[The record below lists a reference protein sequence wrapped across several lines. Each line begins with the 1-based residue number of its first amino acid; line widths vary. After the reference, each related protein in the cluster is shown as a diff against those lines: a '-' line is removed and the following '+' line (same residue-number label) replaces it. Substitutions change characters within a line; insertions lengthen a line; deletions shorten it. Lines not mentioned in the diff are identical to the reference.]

1 MAKTYKKRKTIVNK
15 KRKKKGAGHG
25 DLTRKL
31 LSKVFSEDIP
41 EDLLI
46 QMTRQNSEMFRNLDR
61 ELYIRGFLEDKEL
74 IMKEQNIKKYAKKSK
89 RDIDLQLN
97 YLNELKKK
105 KEVEKRKKEAKEA
118 REKKEKEAEEKKK
131 EAKEAREKKEKEK
144 KKKDFLLKLKETRE
158 KKKKEAEEKKKEEE
172 EELKN
177 KKTRAEEFEPII
189 QDLIESKNEELK
201 QLKQLK
207 QIQKQPS
214 KRETRSHK
222 TSAQDNKID
231 KLEDKL
237 EDKLKDE
244 IYKLEGHLR
253 ALRYRIKNNFIGL
266 SLQQDDSFYK
276 YIEENY

>member
-131 EAKEAREKKEKEK
+131 EAKEAREKKEK
-144 KKKDFLLKLKETRE
+144 DFLLKLKETRE
-158 KKKKEAEEKKKEEE
+158 KKKKKQKKQEKKK
-172 EELKN
+172 
-177 KKTRAEEFEPII
+177 KKICF
-189 QDLIESKNEELK
+189 
-201 QLKQLK
+201 
-207 QIQKQPS
+207 
-214 KRETRSHK
+214 
-222 TSAQDNKID
+222 
-231 KLEDKL
+231 
-237 EDKLKDE
+237 
-244 IYKLEGHLR
+244 
-253 ALRYRIKNNFIGL
+253 
-266 SLQQDDSFYK
+266 
-276 YIEENY
+276 